1 MLVELGFYP
10 SDCVLPDFNPSRL
23 ISKRC
28 IYEPHIILLSQIN
41 MSLAYLF
48 SSMSDQNFYLS
59 DKDKDIPSDLGVWE
73 MTERLPIR
81 KQRDRSSLK

>member
-1 MLVELGFYP
+1 
-10 SDCVLPDFNPSRL
+10 
-23 ISKRC
+23 
-28 IYEPHIILLSQIN
+28 

-48 SSMSDQNFYLS
+48 SSMSDQNFYLF
-59 DKDKDIPSDLGVWE
+59 DKDKDILSDLGVWE